1 MVMPLYQDICFP
13 VTKEFR
19 EKLYGSVLKAYEEAK
34 TKVNAQAQQTVQS
47 AQQQSQTV
55 QTVDGQ
61 TVPKEQTPF
70 R

>member
-47 AQQQSQTV
+47 AQQSQTV